1 MTRGRPLPAPFRAL
15 VKIEHTVFA
24 LPFAYVGAFLA
35 VDGVPSAHDL
45 LWITL
50 AMVGARSLAMALNRL
65 IDAGIDARNPRTAG
79 RELPAGSCRS
89 LRSSRSASPRSRS
102 SSSRSGSSTRSS
114 AGCGR
119 SPSSGSSS
127 TRI

>member
-1 MTRGRPLPAPFRAL
+1 MAPMKATAPTLASLPARFARL

-65 IDAGIDARNPRTAG
+65 IDARIDAANPRTAG
-79 RELPAGSCRS
+79 RELP
-89 LRSSRSASPRSRS
+89 
-102 SSSRSGSSTRSS
+102 SGALTH
-114 AGCGR
+114 AAVMAFCAAALVLYVVAV
-119 SPSSGSSS
+119 
-127 TRI
+127 